1 MSTLEFETKVDAD
14 LPTDV
19 QGALIMREIQEAGA
33 ALAEKPTTIR
43 VTRAGEVIREY
54 VDGKR
59 TI

>member
-33 ALAEKPTTIR
+33 ALPEKPTTIR